1 MGSLFIRGAALLL
14 LLCQGG
20 CAGSSSSSSHALY
33 YFYTGVSEPS
43 QGLPRFLAVGYMDDQ
58 LFIQYDPSMKRAR
71 PRTPWMEEKE
81 NPLYWDTET
90 KRFLNVEREFKEAL
104 VNLTKYYNQSGG
116 FHTWQEMS
124 GCELRKDGSKRGYD
138 QYAYDGRDFLSF
150 DKETL
155 TWIAIDPKAQITKR
169 NWEDDTAVVQERKA
183 YLEEECIEELQRYL
197 GYGKEALL
205 RKEPPVVK
213 VMHQAS
219 RKDLETLICQA
230 HGFYPKEI
238 DATWRRDGEILE
250 YETFHRT
257 VAPNSDGTYHIW
269 LSVDI
274 DPKERDLYRC
284 HVDHAGLPE
293 PLVLAWEEPGGV
305 RWIAEALCDNGD
317 AVKQNWHTWPLNA
330 ISNKGIT

>member
-104 VNLTKYYNQSGG
+104 VNLTKYYNQSG
-116 FHTWQEMS
+116 
-124 GCELRKDGSKRGYD
+124 
-138 QYAYDGRDFLSF
+138 
-150 DKETL
+150 
-155 TWIAIDPKAQITKR
+155 
-169 NWEDDTAVVQERKA
+169 
-183 YLEEECIEELQRYL
+183 
-197 GYGKEALL
+197 
-205 RKEPPVVK
+205 EPPVVK

-305 RWIAEALCDNGD
+305 RWIDNIGIAG
-317 AVKQNWHTWPLNA
+317 AVLVVVVLIAGIYYFRHEVWEHIRRRMDFWASNQEPNSPNAAGIQLPKNVIEMDQRDHLQLLKQPTLREV
-330 ISNKGIT
+330 